1 MIPKDP
7 VMLLSYV
14 NTQLRDYY
22 DSLDDFLKDK
32 ELSGESLIKKLAS
45 MQTQKLPLTVSLRT
59 SAVVLSQRKSVT
71 KKLSMYGKQPMTS

>member
-7 VMLLSYV
+7 VMQLSHV

-32 ELSGESLIKKLAS
+32 ELSREGLIKKLAS
-45 MQTQKLPLTVSLRT
+45 IDYQYDAELNQFV
-59 SAVVLSQRKSVT
+59 
-71 KKLSMYGKQPMTS
+71 